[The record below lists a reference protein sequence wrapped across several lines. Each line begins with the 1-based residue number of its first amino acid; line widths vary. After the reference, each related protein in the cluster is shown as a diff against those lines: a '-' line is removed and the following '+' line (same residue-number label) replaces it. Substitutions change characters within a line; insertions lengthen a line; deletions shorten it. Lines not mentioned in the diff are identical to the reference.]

1 MGHIFSFN
9 SAIVKSYGKIL
20 GVTQVCAGFSE
31 FLSLTVHD
39 NNLYSC
45 VNAVK
50 LYKLIGDTCE
60 VKGYIDAV
68 PYGPIIL
75 KISNRYIYIYT
86 HTYIFI

>member
-1 MGHIFSFN
+1 M
-9 SAIVKSYGKIL
+9 
-20 GVTQVCAGFSE
+20 
-31 FLSLTVHD
+31 HD

-86 HTYIFI
+86 HTYIVI

>member
-1 MGHIFSFN
+1 M
-9 SAIVKSYGKIL
+9 
-20 GVTQVCAGFSE
+20 
-31 FLSLTVHD
+31 HD

-75 KISNRYIYIYT
+75 KISNRYIYIYIHT
-86 HTYIFI
+86 HIYLYKQNQKLN